1 VPVADFSSEYS
12 STPILRYSNPPR
24 RISVRALIVDDS
36 RATRGIIRK
45 ILSEIGFEVFEAQH
59 GVEALERLKEMGH
72 ADVLLVDWNMPEMN
86 GYDFLCSV
94 RANPL
99 YDKVP
104 LMMVTSETE
113 VSQIAKALKAGANE
127 YIMKPFSKE
136 VIREKLSLLGVLP

>member
-1 VPVADFSSEYS
+1 
-12 STPILRYSNPPR
+12 
-24 RISVRALIVDDS
+24 VRALIVDDS

-45 ILSEIGFEVFEAQH
+45 ILSEIGFEVFEARH
-59 GVEALERLKEMGH
+59 GLEALQRLKEMGH
-72 ADVLLVDWNMPEMN
+72 ADVLLVDWNMPEMD
-86 GYDFLCSV
+86 GYQFLCSV

-113 VSQIAKALKAGANE
+113 MSQMTKALQAGANE

-136 VIREKLSLLGVLP
+136 VIVEKLSLLGVLP